1 MEITSTDNAQIKE
14 YCKLSKHKKYRD
26 ETGLFVLEG
35 ERLVF
40 DATRS
45 GITPEKVFCTEK
57 FSENFSDAFIISDII
72 AEKMSTQPSSQGIF
86 AVCKKPVAQKISGD
100 KVIVLAG
107 LQDPGNIG
115 TIIRTADAMGI
126 TDIILVGGADIYSP
140 KCTRAAMGSLFHLNI
155 VTTDN
160 PFPLLA
166 GYSTYA
172 AVVGDGKDIRQV
184 NFSQKSAIIIG
195 NEASGIPDDIIKKS
209 DMTVTIN
216 MTGNAE
222 SLNAAAAAAIL
233 IWELRRE
240 A

>member
-14 YCKLSKHKKYRD
+14 YIKLSKHKKYRD

-40 DATRS
+40 DMIKS
-45 GITPEKVFCTEK
+45 GVAPVKIFCIDK
-57 FSENFSDAFIISDII
+57 FSESFSDAFIITDII
-72 AEKMSTQPSSQGIF
+72 ADKMSTQPSSQGIF
-86 AVCKKPVAQKISGD
+86 AICRKPVPENSLGD

-107 LQDPGNIG
+107 LSDPGNIG

-126 TDIILVGGADIYSP
+126 TDIIAADTADIYSP
-140 KCTRAAMGSLFHLNI
+140 KCTRAAMGSLFHVNI
-155 VTTDN
+155 HETKK
-160 PFPLLA
+160 PFELLS
-166 GYSTYA
+166 GYTTYA
-172 AVVGDGKDIRQV
+172 AIVGEGTDIRQV
-184 NFSQKSAIIIG
+184 NFPQKSAIIIG
-195 NEASGIPDDIIKKS
+195 NEAHGIPEEIAS
-209 DMTVTIN
+209 QAGMHVTIN

-240 A
+240 T

>member
-14 YCKLSKHKKYRD
+14 YIKLAKHKKYRD

-40 DATRS
+40 DAIKS
-45 GITPEKVFCTEK
+45 GITPEKIFCIGK
-57 FSENFSDAFIISDII
+57 FSESFSDAFIISDII
-72 AEKMSTQPSSQGIF
+72 ADKMSTQPSSQGIF
-86 AVCKKPVAQKISGD
+86 AICKKPVPEKTLGD

-107 LQDPGNIG
+107 LSDPGNIG
-115 TIIRTADAMGI
+115 TIIRTADACGI
-126 TDIILVGGADIYSP
+126 TDIISVGGADIYSP
-140 KCTRAAMGSLFHLNI
+140 KCTRAAMGSLFHVNI
-155 VTTDN
+155 HETKT
-160 PFPLLA
+160 PFELLT
-166 GYSTYA
+166 GYTTYA
-172 AVVGDGKDIRQV
+172 AVVGKGEDIRNV
-184 NFSQKSAIIIG
+184 KFVSKSAIIIG
-195 NEASGIPDDIIKKS
+195 HEASGIPEEIVKEAGMS
-209 DMTVTIN
+209 VTIN